1 MSNISHS
8 WSVIT
13 VWSKLSPGFL
23 CVVLCVFV
31 TLQFCPCFGSSWCI
45 LGHELCDFADE
56 IRLLSAT
63 FAGLAPFLQ
72 NLLQVL
78 HLELFQVHWT
88 QVQLFVCMGWK
99 KNSQTSQTIGDSW
112 SLMCQKPL
120 KTIYYMHVIKK
131 VFQIWL
137 VIFFLRFIV
146 SNNKFV
152 TTLHFFC
159 KGRDD

>member
-99 KNSQTSQTIGDSW
+99 KKQSNFTNHWRQLIFDVPKAFENYLLHACNKKSFPNLASNFFFKIY
-112 SLMCQKPL
+112 CL
-120 KTIYYMHVIKK
+120 K
-131 VFQIWL
+131 Q
-137 VIFFLRFIV
+137 
-146 SNNKFV
+146 
-152 TTLHFFC
+152 
-159 KGRDD
+159 